1 MYKLYEKLRDEKHV
15 RDADVSKAT
24 GIPPTTIY
32 DWGRRAETN
41 PNAALSVIAL
51 AKIADFFGVTIDYF
65 ANKGA

>member
-1 MYKLYEKLRDEKHV
+1 MYKLYETLRDDKKV
-15 RDADVSKAT
+15 RDIDVARAT

-65 ANKGA
+65 TNKGA